1 MAKLKMLKFPK
12 KPKRSASLEQKQKY
26 LIKRK
31 EIEQENKRRE
41 SLNKESDRLST
52 VISGL
57 PGSYKVL
64 PSGFSVKHIR
74 KSKVGKRKAAKTAKA
89 KTTRKRTRKRK
100 K

>member
-1 MAKLKMLKFPK
+1 MAKLKMLKYPK

-31 EIEQENKRRE
+31 EIEKENKRRE
-41 SLNKESDRLST
+41 SLNKESERLST

-64 PSGFSVKHIR
+64 PSGFSVKHIHKR
-74 KSKVGKRKAAKTAKA
+74 KAGKRKASPAKA
-89 KTTRKRTRKRK
+89 KTSRKHTHKRK